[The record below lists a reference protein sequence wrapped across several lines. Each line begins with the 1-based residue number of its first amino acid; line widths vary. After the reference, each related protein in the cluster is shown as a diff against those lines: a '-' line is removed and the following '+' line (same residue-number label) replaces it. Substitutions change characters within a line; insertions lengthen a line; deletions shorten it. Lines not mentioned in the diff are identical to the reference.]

1 MTKDNRLAQLDV
13 MVMAAG
19 TGSRM
24 GMAERKQWLTL
35 CGSPLFIYT
44 LKKFIAFGADSLYV
58 VVHPDD
64 AMRVKEALRTA
75 GLEKVHVVTGG
86 ETRQDSVRFGLA
98 KTSRKFVAV
107 HDGARPF
114 LEKADFFRV
123 VDLAMQC
130 GAATIGAPVRDT
142 LKRVDVGHH
151 IEANVER
158 DGLFAVYTPQVFRR
172 DWLVE
177 AHRQALADGF
187 VGTDDTVLLER
198 MGRAVQVA
206 TGSAWNIKITQ
217 QEDLKWIRVWEM
229 ANCES
234 D

>member
-1 MTKDNRLAQLDV
+1 MTEDNRLAQLDV

-64 AMRVKEALRTA
+64 VARVEEALRTA

-86 ETRQDSVRFGLA
+86 ETRQDSVRLGLGR
-98 KTSRKFVAV
+98 TTRDFVAV

-114 LEKADFFRV
+114 LEKADFLRV
-123 VDLAMQC
+123 VELAMQC

-142 LKRVDVGHH
+142 LKRVGTDQI
-151 IEANVER
+151 IEANVDR

-177 AHRQALADGF
+177 AHRQALADEF
-187 VGTDDTVLLER
+187 VGTDDTVLFER

-217 QEDLKWIRVWEM
+217 QEDVKWIRVWEM